1 MGEERAADQYITA
14 VDVVWAFAVEG
25 LRIDLENRP
34 EQKRHLILTGPNGS
48 GKSSILLG
56 LYQTLSRHYPY
67 NNYGAYRDL
76 QRELSASYDV
86 GDPVRANSMHGKAS
100 ERLAQLRQHPLIGT
114 EGVDSNHAKAEQ
126 AVVMLPANRILQQ
139 SPVSG
144 ARRIEWQEMRR
155 KLQPL
160 ANWFGQHLVN
170 RRFDQLIAR
179 EGGNTKLADEIA
191 AWFAALQS
199 KMREIFADEQLEL
212 VLEPGSYEYRL
223 RFADERE
230 ASFDQLPDGFASVLH
245 IWAEIMLHT
254 RALELELGYEP
265 SGFVLI
271 DEPELHLHAAM
282 QERVLSF
289 LVELFPRLQFIVATH
304 SPAIASSIDD
314 AYVYDL
320 RTKEGVLSSELR
332 GIRYG
337 NLYTSWFGIE
347 TDFDLHTT
355 KLYRRFH
362 ELAADKPQPG
372 SEAHTELG
380 ELARTL
386 SERSHTLALD
396 VWRSLG
402 GDDD

>member
-1 MGEERAADQYITA
+1 MGEERVADQYITA
-14 VDVVWAFAVEG
+14 VDVVWAFAVEQ
-25 LRIDLENRP
+25 LRIELGNTAG
-34 EQKRHLILTGPNGS
+34 QKRHLILTGPNGS

-56 LYQTLSRHYPY
+56 LYASLSGSTACEEFHSLHPEVLQTAKEQDGAAVARSSAYDRVVSLFEKGPIVGAEGLDESRG
-67 NNYGAYRDL
+67 NTELVAIM
-76 QRELSASYDV
+76 LSAK
-86 GDPVRANSMHGKAS
+86 R
-100 ERLAQLRQHPLIGT
+100 T
-114 EGVDSNHAKAEQ
+114 
-126 AVVMLPANRILQQ
+126 LQQ
-139 SPVSG
+139 AQVSG
-144 ARRIEWQEMRR
+144 AQRIDWKQLRGEQR
-155 KLQPL
+155 PL
-160 ANWFGQHLVN
+160 ATMFGQHLVN

-179 EGGNTKLADEIA
+179 EGGDAALADEIA
-191 AWFAALQS
+191 TWFTNLQS
-199 KMREIFADEQLEL
+199 KMQELFADEQLEL
-212 VLEPGSYEYRL
+212 LLEPGSYEYRL
-223 RFADERE
+223 RFAGERE
-230 ASFDQLPDGFASVLH
+230 VTFDQLPDGFASVLH
-245 IWAEIMLHT
+245 IWAEIMLHV

-314 AYVYDL
+314 AYIYDL
-320 RTKEGVLSSELR
+320 RTQEGILSNELR

-396 VWRSLG
+396 VWRALG